1 MKDVMYKQSFPALAS
16 LMVALFCISAC
27 ATTETVIA
35 NADTDYQRVSISAGQ
50 KFLQKRKFVLQDA
63 VLTHQRDNEKK
74 SGLLGIASTTV
85 KTGIYTF
92 AADGFACDVEISSTT
107 KGLGGTDSYF
117 TLSKIPVIRFIMS
130 DGAKH
135 EYVTTPDGDTYV
147 TISDDLLGQVAIGQY
162 RSIASDTQSA
172 ISGFTVTINGDEYGV
187 LAFYK
192 EPALYINNT
201 AAQLTPQSRDRLS
214 LYLLTVYDGYMR
226 RYQL

>member
-1 MKDVMYKQSFPALAS
+1 ME
-16 LMVALFCISAC
+16 
-27 ATTETVIA
+27 TTITD
-35 NADTDYQRVSISAGQ
+35 ADTAYQRVPISTGQ

-63 VLTHQRDNEKK
+63 VLTHRYDVEKK
-74 SGLLGIASTTV
+74 AGLLGIVSSTV

-135 EYVTTPDGDTYV
+135 EYVITPDSDTYV
-147 TISDDLLGQVAIGQY
+147 VIKDDLLGQVAIAEY
-162 RSIASDTQSA
+162 LSIISEGKRPAT
-172 ISGFTVTINGDEYGV
+172 SGFTVTINGDEYGI

-201 AAQLTPQSRDRLS
+201 ATQLTPQNRDRLS
-214 LYLLTVYDGYMR
+214 LYLLTVYDGYIR
-226 RYQL
+226 RNQL

>member
-1 MKDVMYKQSFPALAS
+1 
-16 LMVALFCISAC
+16 MVALFCISAC

-35 NADTDYQRVSISAGQ
+35 NADTDYQRVPISAGQ

-63 VLTHQRDNEKK
+63 VLTHQYDKETKA
-74 SGLLGIASTTV
+74 GLLELTSTIV

-92 AADGFACDVEISSTT
+92 AADGFTCDVEISSTT
-107 KGLGGTDSYF
+107 TGLGNTNTYL

-135 EYVTTPDGDTYV
+135 EYVTNPDSDTYV
-147 TISDDLLGQVAIGQY
+147 TIADDLLGQVVIGQY
-162 RSIASDTQSA
+162 RSIASDTRSD

-201 AAQLTPQSRDRLS
+201 AAQLTPQSRARLS

-226 RYQL
+226 RHQL